1 MTNRLRRVLPAA
13 VLSLLLALA
22 ACQAAGD
29 ASAPAVPAS
38 ADPTPTAAPPSGAAS
53 EAPSA
58 ASGEPSSAPSGPVAL
73 DSDPLHRVTLTDVRS
88 GERITLGALAAEK
101 PLLLETMAIWCT
113 NCRSQQHNVVAAHD
127 LADFHSLSLDVDPG
141 EQPGDLATYA
151 DREGF
156 DWHFAMADAQL
167 ATQLRERFGTAV
179 IVPPGMPKI
188 LFRTDGSIELIGLG
202 ELYSAEQVAAAVG
215 G

>member
-1 MTNRLRRVLPAA
+1 MTNRSRSALPVAA
-13 VLSLLLALA
+13 LALLLALG

-29 ASAPAVPAS
+29 A
-38 ADPTPTAAPPSGAAS
+38 PSG
-53 EAPSA
+53 APSA
-58 ASGEPSSAPSGPVAL
+58 ADPTATVAPPSDAGSMEPSEPSDEPSSEPSGPAAL

-88 GERITLGALAAEK
+88 GEQVTLGALAADK

-113 NCRSQQHNVVAAHD
+113 NCRSQQHNVVAAHE
-127 LADFHSLSLDVDPG
+127 LAEFHSVSLDVDPG
-141 EQPGDLATYA
+141 ERPEDLATYA

-156 DWHFAMADAQL
+156 DWHFAMADAEL

-202 ELYSAEQVAAAVG
+202 ELYSAEQLAAAVG